1 MRLIV
6 SSSADVYENLA
17 AEEALL
23 DAAPTEPVV
32 FIYANDPA
40 VVLGKNQNPWRE
52 CAVSRLDALGVK
64 LARRISGGGTVY
76 HDRGNLNLA
85 CILPREHYRR
95 DEVLR
100 LYIAGLARAG
110 VTAEITGGTSLA
122 VGGRKVSG
130 NAFCFR
136 RDHVLHHGT
145 LLWEADL
152 EKLRA
157 ALVPDLP
164 EVETRAVASNPMPVV
179 NLRDLLPGRTQE
191 SLRDAMVAA
200 LAAAWGTA
208 TRNDVLPD
216 IGDRVARLKS
226 WEWVFGATPDFSV
239 GEVQVHRGVVSG
251 TGERFQA
258 LENG

>member
-1 MRLIV
+1 MRLIL

-23 DAAPTEPVV
+23 DAAPPEPVV
-32 FIYANDPA
+32 FIYINDPA
-40 VVLGKNQNPWRE
+40 IVLGKNQNPWRE
-52 CAVSRLDALGVK
+52 CAVSRLKALGVK

-76 HDRGNLNLA
+76 HDRGNLNIA

-100 LYIAGLARAG
+100 LYLDGLARAG
-110 VTAEITGGTSLA
+110 VAVEITGGTSLA
-122 VGGRKVSG
+122 VNGRKVSG

-152 EKLRA
+152 ERLRA

-164 EVETRAVASNPMPVV
+164 DVETRAVASNPMPVV
-179 NLRDLLPGRTQE
+179 NLSDLLPGHMMET
-191 SLRDAMVAA
+191 LRDAMVAA
-200 LAAAWGTA
+200 LAAAWGPTVRDG
-208 TRNDVLPD
+208 TMPEL
-216 IGDRVARLKS
+216 GDRVTKLKS
-226 WEWVFGATPDFSV
+226 WEWIYGATPDFSV
-239 GEVQVHRGVVSG
+239 GAVQVHRGLVVG
-251 TGERFQA
+251 VGEPFTIK
-258 LENG
+258 